1 MKIYKLK
8 KIVLSI
14 FQKDSK
20 LLKDI
25 SSNKLDKQKNAFLD
39 RYAKIIVT
47 FDQLQINQDKVLIII
62 DEIFH
67 ERLLNYLAPL
77 LKLSKAILEKTDYN
91 VYYDLDSSYKQN
103 KEEFIIKQKQGKLII
118 TKDNLPVNVLEQ
130 EFTLFRVKNN
140 IPFQGTDFD
149 KEMVLNV
156 SSDFISL
163 TKGCFPGQ
171 EIVARVSNLAKPPR
185 KLSQSSDKENLTSR
199 VYDQETKKYIG
210 FVFLPNSIPN
220 SI

>member
-67 ERLLNYLAPL
+67 ERLLNYLF
-77 LKLSKAILEKTDYN
+77 SQT
-91 VYYDLDSSYKQN
+91 
-103 KEEFIIKQKQGKLII
+103 I
-118 TKDNLPVNVLEQ
+118 TTP
-130 EFTLFRVKNN
+130 
-140 IPFQGTDFD
+140 
-149 KEMVLNV
+149 
-156 SSDFISL
+156 
-163 TKGCFPGQ
+163 
-171 EIVARVSNLAKPPR
+171 
-185 KLSQSSDKENLTSR
+185 
-199 VYDQETKKYIG
+199 
-210 FVFLPNSIPN
+210 
-220 SI
+220 

>member
-25 SSNKLDKQKNAFLD
+25 SSNTLDKEKNAFLD

-47 FDQLQINQDKVLIII
+47 FDQLQINQDKALIII

-67 ERLLNYLAPL
+67 ERLLNYLTPL

-91 VYYDLDSSYKQN
+91 VYYDLDSSYKQ
-103 KEEFIIKQKQGKLII
+103 KGEFIIKQKQGKLII
-118 TKDNLPVNVLEQ
+118 TKNNLRVNVSEQ

-185 KLSQSSDKENLTSR
+185 RLSQGSDKENLTSR
-199 VYDQETKKYIG
+199 VYDQETNKYIG
-210 FVFLPNSIPN
+210 FTFLVNSASNSI
-220 SI
+220 

>member
-14 FQKDSK
+14 LQKDSK

-25 SSNKLDKQKNAFLD
+25 SSNTLDKQKNAFLD
-39 RYAKIIVT
+39 RYAKTIVT

-67 ERLLNYLAPL
+67 ERLLNYLTPL
-77 LKLSKAILEKTDYN
+77 LKLSKAVLEKTDYN
-91 VYYDLDSSYKQN
+91 IYYDLDSSYKQ
-103 KEEFIIKQKQGKLII
+103 KKDEFIIKQKQGKLII
-118 TKDNLPVNVLEQ
+118 TKNTISVNVSEQ

-140 IPFQGTDFD
+140 IPFQGIDFD

-185 KLSQSSDKENLTSR
+185 KLSPSSDKENLTSR
-199 VYDQETKKYIG
+199 VYDQKTKKYIG
-210 FVFLPNSIPN
+210 FAFLLNFIPN
-220 SI
+220 PI